1 MEKYT
6 LKIDDRTS
14 LSFIGPPLSAGQCP
28 AVIYFALSDEDSLYL
43 DPYNQ
48 PALFLSSHHPI
59 RVFSITLPDHE
70 DFSKAKN
77 ALVLWS
83 KEIEKG
89 IDPISKFMD
98 QTLNAI
104 AYLIEEKIALPSKI
118 AVMGLS
124 RGAYFA
130 LRIGAKSPDINWI
143 LGFSPLINLYD
154 IFEFDS
160 IKDCTLLQS
169 LHSDKLL
176 DSLIN
181 KQIRLYI
188 GNRDTR
194 VGTRNSFMFIEK
206 IAMQAYQKNRKE
218 AQAELI
224 IYPSIGYKGHGTGKN
239 IFKDGCL
246 WLKEKL
252 I

>member
-1 MEKYT
+1 MEQYT
-6 LKIDDRTS
+6 LKIDSLTS
-14 LSFIGPPLSAGQCP
+14 LSFIGPPLSEGPCP
-28 AVIYFALSDEDSLYL
+28 AVIYFALSAEDSLYL

-48 PALFLSSHHPI
+48 PALFLSSHRI
-59 RVFSITLPDHE
+59 RVFSITLPGHE

-77 ALVLWS
+77 ALVTWS
-83 KEIEKG
+83 KEIKEG
-89 IDPISKFMD
+89 TDPISSFID
-98 QTLNAI
+98 QALNAI
-104 AYLIEEKIALPSKI
+104 TYLIEENLATPSKI

-130 LRIGAKSPDINWI
+130 LHVGAKCPEVNWI
-143 LGFSPLINLYD
+143 LGFSPLINLSD

-169 LHSDKLL
+169 LQSDKLL

-181 KQIRLYI
+181 KEIRLYI

-194 VGTRNSFMFIEK
+194 VGTRNSFLFIEK
-206 IAMQAYQKNRKE
+206 IAMQAFLKNRKE

-224 IYPSIGYKGHGTGKN
+224 IYPSIGYKGHGTDKN
-239 IFKDGCL
+239 TFKEGCQ

>member
-1 MEKYT
+1 MEQYT
-6 LKIDDRTS
+6 LKIDSRTS
-14 LSFIGPPLSAGQCP
+14 LCFIGPPLSAGPCP
-28 AVIYFALSDEDSLYL
+28 AVMYFALSAEENLYL

-48 PALFLSSHHPI
+48 PALFLSSHPI
-59 RVFSITLPDHE
+59 RVFSITLPGHE

-77 ALVLWS
+77 ALATWA
-83 KEIEKG
+83 KEIEEG
-89 IDPISKFMD
+89 IDPISNFID
-98 QTLNAI
+98 QALNAI
-104 AYLIEEKIALPSKI
+104 AYLIEENIAVPSKI

-130 LRIGAKSPDINWI
+130 LHVGARCPEVKWI
-143 LGFSPLINLYD
+143 LGFSPLINFSD

-169 LHSDKLL
+169 FQSDKLL

-181 KQIRLYI
+181 KEIRLYI

-194 VGTRNSFMFIEK
+194 VGTENSFLFIEK
-206 IAMQAYQKNRKE
+206 IAMRAFQKKRKE
-218 AQAELI
+218 APAELI

-239 IFKDGCL
+239 TFKEGCL